1 MRNTR
6 QTHTSTS
13 TTRKRGGRLVRIVT
27 TRSTDPRWYRPIND
41 FDGQELAQPK
51 RREP

>member
-1 MRNTR
+1 MPNTR

-41 FDGQELAQPK
+41 FDGTQLQQAK